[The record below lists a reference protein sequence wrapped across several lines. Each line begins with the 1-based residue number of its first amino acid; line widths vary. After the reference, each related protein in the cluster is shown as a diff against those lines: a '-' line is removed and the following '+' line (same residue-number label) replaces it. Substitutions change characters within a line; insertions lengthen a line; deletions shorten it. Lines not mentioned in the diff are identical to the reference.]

1 MLKSKLSYYFLKYGA
16 LLGLPLLIGIVYFYS
31 QEFELIAKTP
41 REAWEKD
48 LTADCAVV
56 LTGGPGRV
64 KEGLDLLIRKQV
76 QRVVIAGVNPQV
88 SLRDLYPQLPLYPQV
103 NEEDIVLER
112 SSETTYG
119 NAQQAFP
126 IIEALQ
132 CRNMLLVTSYIH
144 MNRAHRTFLAAFP
157 EEIEII
163 PYGVAG
169 NDYPP
174 RFWELFNEATKSWFY
189 SLWAY

>member
-119 NAQQAFP
+119 NAQQA
-126 IIEALQ
+126 E
-132 CRNMLLVTSYIH
+132 LVFLKNDKKNYASCPCSFIH
-144 MNRAHRTFLAAFP
+144 SFSESIWSSGL
-157 EEIEII
+157 
-163 PYGVAG
+163 
-169 NDYPP
+169 
-174 RFWELFNEATKSWFY
+174 
-189 SLWAY
+189 